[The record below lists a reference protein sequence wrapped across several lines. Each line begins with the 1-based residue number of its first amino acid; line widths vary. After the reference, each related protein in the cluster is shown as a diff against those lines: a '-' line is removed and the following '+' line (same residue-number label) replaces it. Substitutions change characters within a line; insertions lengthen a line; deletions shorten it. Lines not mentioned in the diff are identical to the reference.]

1 MDWFS
6 KYRLGHPKSCGIRAS
21 FCTSPEFLK
30 ILQCLL
36 TNQQPN
42 ASNIYACPYWVLQH
56 CFTVDVVKVRDLL
69 TVTLV
74 HHFLIA
80 RQLLTQTRRMSK
92 NHSVVSDISQI
103 TRGLLKK
110 PVFPFI
116 CWRCVLVLSLV
127 FSIETTQS
135 ENYEKQKKRS
145 YRLQNLQ
152 QNPTIKFRFQT
163 SSLSS
168 NQITC
173 G

>member
-6 KYRLGHPKSCGIRAS
+6 KYRLGHPKSCGIGAS
-21 FCTSPEFLK
+21 FSTSPEFLK

-56 CFTVDVVKVRDLL
+56 CFTADVVKVRDLL

-80 RQLLTQTRRMSK
+80 RQQTRRMSK
-92 NHSVVSDISQI
+92 NHSVVSVISQI
-103 TRGLLKK
+103 TSGLLKK

-135 ENYEKQKKRS
+135 ENYEKQKKRATD
-145 YRLQNLQ
+145 YRTYSKI
-152 QNPTIKFRFQT
+152 PP
-163 SSLSS
+163 LSS
-168 NQITC
+168 DSKLHLYLLNR
-173 G
+173 